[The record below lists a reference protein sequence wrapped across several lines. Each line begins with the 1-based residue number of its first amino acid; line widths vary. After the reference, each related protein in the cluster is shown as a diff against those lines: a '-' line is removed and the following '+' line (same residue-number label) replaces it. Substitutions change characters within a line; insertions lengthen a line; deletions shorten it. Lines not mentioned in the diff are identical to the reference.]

1 MIHIPD
7 SSSRESTGGTVS
19 WYTCSFCLLATA
31 SLSVTWSDRFCLAI
45 FTRSPI
51 PLGGLPVIP
60 LNLCTVSWSRAIWGE
75 GRGEGE
81 EMGER
86 GREGGEGRAEGERE
100 RGEGGR
106 GIGRG
111 RGEGERGEGEEVEVV
126 GDP

>member
-1 MIHIPD
+1 MVSAHARVMNRTIYTIIRMIHIPD

-51 PLGGLPVIP
+51 PLGGLTVIP

-75 GRGEGE
+75 G
-81 EMGER
+81 
-86 GREGGEGRAEGERE
+86 ERE
-100 RGEGGR
+100 RGER
-106 GIGRG
+106 GERG
-111 RGEGERGEGEEVEVV
+111 RGEGGEKRGG
-126 GDP
+126 GG